1 MKRISLDRLQRR
13 YAVLQGILGGVVGE
27 MRTSSC
33 KKPASRLRARLGTLF
48 MLFGLCA
55 GPVGVTGAAAASTC
69 QDYSFP
75 VYFRRGSLVL
85 APGAEAAIS
94 AAARQFRR
102 CPIGAVTVVSLSS
115 PLGDDPRMEK
125 RLRVVVQA
133 LRARGF
139 RRPAPSI
146 AGAVV
151 AHRRPL
157 VSDQA
162 MVSIT
167 MNR

>member
-1 MKRISLDRLQRR
+1 
-13 YAVLQGILGGVVGE
+13 
-27 MRTSSC
+27 
-33 KKPASRLRARLGTLF
+33 
-48 MLFGLCA
+48 
-55 GPVGVTGAAAASTC
+55 
-69 QDYSFP
+69 
-75 VYFRRGSLVL
+75 LVL